1 MKKRYILGN
10 WKANKTI
17 DEAREWVSVYM
28 AAKPP
33 KMSETDV
40 IIVVPAF
47 HHIPLFSEKTPHYAL
62 GAQDISQFANG
73 AYTGEV
79 TGAMMKGMLGY
90 VMVGH
95 SERRKYFGETDDV
108 VAEKVKQAVLSGIRP
123 VVCVSEVGQ
132 VAALKAHIADFETS
146 GLLLYEPLFAI
157 GTGASDTP
165 ENANK
170 TAETIHGLMP
180 SVPILYGG
188 SVTPDNVLGFMK
200 ESHLSGVGV
209 GGASLD
215 AKKFSELVRIA
226 VSS

>member
-17 DEAREWVSVYM
+17 DEAREWIDSYI
-28 AAKPP
+28 AAEPP
-33 KMSETDV
+33 KISETDV
-40 IIVVPAF
+40 VIVCPAF
-47 HHIPLFSEKTPHYAL
+47 HHIPLFSKKTPYYTL

-79 TGAMMKGMLGY
+79 TGTMMKELLEY

-95 SERRKYFGETDDV
+95 SERRKHFEETDEV
-108 VAEKVKQAVLSGIRP
+108 VAEKVKQAVLNGMRP

-132 VAALKAHIADFETS
+132 VSILKEHIADFETT

-170 TAETIHGLMP
+170 TAEAIHGVMP
-180 SVPILYGG
+180 NVPILYGG

-200 ESHLSGVGV
+200 EQHLSGVGV